1 MIQRIQT
8 LYLFIVSA
16 LSGLMLLL
24 PLGRFIDKNTADEFV
39 LRAFEIATS
48 HSQAAAEG
56 VSTWYMGILIVM
68 AALLPLVTI
77 FLFRNRMLQVRLCF
91 MGMVFQVGI
100 IGFIC
105 FYYYHITNVLEAAYS
120 FAIADVFPVVNIIL
134 CWMAFRAIMK
144 DELLVRSV
152 NRIR

>member
-24 PLGRFIDKNTADEFV
+24 PLGRFLDKINVDEFV
-39 LRAFEIATS
+39 LRAFEVTNTY
-48 HSQAAAEG
+48 SQAAAES
-56 VSTWYMGILIVM
+56 VSTWYLGVLIVM
-68 AALLPLVTI
+68 ATLLPLVTI

-91 MGMVFQVGI
+91 MGMVFQAGI

-105 FYYYHITNVLEAAYS
+105 YYYYHITSVLDAAY
-120 FAIADVFPVVNIIL
+120 FTVADVFPLVNIIL